1 MHFESKNECA
11 GWASPRRAVT
21 AVPARHLTRN
31 RRKKGSKGFPSDP
44 QIHLRSWLLAGVR
57 NWKPIARC
65 ALTVRRKCA
74 SIMGMTSRRLLL
86 IGLDGFDL
94 PLAERFLAE
103 GILPNFARFQK
114 QAACYKLDHGRD
126 KYSGLAWEQLSA
138 GVSPSDGGR
147 WSAVTFDKSTY
158 SARQNHSEVRPFV
171 ADLSCRTVVFD
182 FPYFDLARTPETRGI
197 TAWGAHDPGVAPAC
211 RPDTL
216 YQELNARFGTYPAP
230 EWIYGF
236 CWSSADKAK
245 AAGEA
250 LVRAVELRSRITQW
264 LFAERLPDWDLGV
277 VVISEGHSAI
287 EPLFHGVDE
296 NHPLHAVDSAPAAAT
311 ALRNVYQAMDRMIGD
326 LRETFADATI
336 LLLAM
341 HGMGPNE
348 SDVPA
353 MALLPE
359 LLYRYAFGKSYMRP
373 VSFSSLP
380 DGTPLLRPDE
390 AWHNALLNAV
400 PKHRSFRKMPRR
412 VSNLLERMGFRLN
425 RADSSS
431 EISWM
436 PAARYSDFWPRMKA
450 FALPS
455 FYDGRVRLNVVGREA
470 KGLISPDKYQE
481 ECQKI
486 TEVITGCRNLQ
497 TGEKVVN
504 EIYAPKKNPLD
515 VGPGESDLY
524 VIWEGAPLGFT
535 NPRLGSIGP
544 LPYLRTG
551 GHTGPY
557 GFLYVAGEDVPA
569 GDYGV
574 ASSFDVVPTVIELLG
589 ETRKPGISGKSLA
602 PILVGQI
609 R

>member
-1 MHFESKNECA
+1 
-11 GWASPRRAVT
+11 
-21 AVPARHLTRN
+21 
-31 RRKKGSKGFPSDP
+31 
-44 QIHLRSWLLAGVR
+44 
-57 NWKPIARC
+57 
-65 ALTVRRKCA
+65 
-74 SIMGMTSRRLLL
+74 MTSRRLLL

-94 PLAERFLAE
+94 SLAERFLAE

-126 KYSGLAWEQLSA
+126 KYSGLAWEQFSA

-147 WSAVTFDKSTY
+147 WSAVSFDKTTY
-158 SARQNHSEVRPFV
+158 SAHQNHSEVRPFV
-171 ADLSCRTVVFD
+171 AGLSSRTVVFD
-182 FPYFDLARTPETRGI
+182 FPYFDLARAPEARGI
-197 TAWGAHDPGVAPAC
+197 TAWGAHDPGVAPAA
-211 RPDTL
+211 RPDSL
-216 YQELNARFGTYPAP
+216 CQELTARFGPYPAP

-236 CWSSADKAK
+236 CWPSADKAK

-250 LVRAVELRSRITQW
+250 LVRAVELRSRVTQW
-264 LFAERLPDWDLGV
+264 LFAERLPVWDLGV

-296 NHPLHAVDSAPAAAT
+296 NHPLHRVDSGTAAAT
-311 ALRNVYQAMDRMIGD
+311 ALRNVYQAIDRMIGE
-326 LRETFADATI
+326 LRETFADATM
-336 LLLAM
+336 LLVAM

-359 LLYRYAFGKSYMRP
+359 LLYRYAFGKSYMHP
-373 VSFSSLP
+373 VSFSSFAA

-390 AWHNALLNAV
+390 TWHNTLWKAV
-400 PKHRSFRKMPRR
+400 PKHRSFTKMPGR
-412 VSNLLERMGFRLN
+412 VNNLLERIGFRLN
-425 RADSSS
+425 RSDRSP
-431 EISWM
+431 ELSWM

-455 FYDGRVRLNVVGREA
+455 FYDGRVRLNIIGREA
-470 KGLISPDKYQE
+470 KGLIPANKYQE
-481 ECQKI
+481 EYQKI
-486 TEVITGCRNLQ
+486 TEVITACRNLQ
-497 TGEKVVN
+497 TGKKVVN
-504 EIYAPKKNPLD
+504 EIYAPKKNPHD

-524 VIWEGAPLGFT
+524 VIWAGAPLGFT
-535 NPRLGSIGP
+535 SPRLGSIGP

-557 GFLYVAGEDVPA
+557 GFLYVAGEDVPT

-589 ETRKPGISGKSLA
+589 ETKKPGISGKSLV
-602 PILVGQI
+602 PSLVGQI

>member
-31 RRKKGSKGFPSDP
+31 RRKKGSKGFPSYP

-216 YQELNARFGTYPAP
+216 YQELNARFGPYPAP

-236 CWSSADKAK
+236 W
-245 AAGEA
+245 
-250 LVRAVELRSRITQW
+250 
-264 LFAERLPDWDLGV
+264 
-277 VVISEGHSAI
+277 
-287 EPLFHGVDE
+287 
-296 NHPLHAVDSAPAAAT
+296 
-311 ALRNVYQAMDRMIGD
+311 
-326 LRETFADATI
+326 
-336 LLLAM
+336 LLLAFC
-341 HGMGPNE
+341 GQ
-348 SDVPA
+348 
-353 MALLPE
+353 
-359 LLYRYAFGKSYMRP
+359 GKSRRRGSRSRGRTSLAHHSVAVRRAPARLGPGSGSDQRRP
-373 VSFSSLP
+373 FGDRTV
-380 DGTPLLRPDE
+380 
-390 AWHNALLNAV
+390 
-400 PKHRSFRKMPRR
+400 
-412 VSNLLERMGFRLN
+412 
-425 RADSSS
+425 
-431 EISWM
+431 ISW
-436 PAARYSDFWPRMKA
+436 R
-450 FALPS
+450 
-455 FYDGRVRLNVVGREA
+455 G
-470 KGLISPDKYQE
+470 
-481 ECQKI
+481 
-486 TEVITGCRNLQ
+486 
-497 TGEKVVN
+497 
-504 EIYAPKKNPLD
+504 
-515 VGPGESDLY
+515 
-524 VIWEGAPLGFT
+524 
-535 NPRLGSIGP
+535 
-544 LPYLRTG
+544 
-551 GHTGPY
+551 
-557 GFLYVAGEDVPA
+557 
-569 GDYGV
+569 
-574 ASSFDVVPTVIELLG
+574 
-589 ETRKPGISGKSLA
+589 
-602 PILVGQI
+602 
-609 R
+609 